1 MRASLATFA
10 KSAARPRLRVV
21 RNSADTAAGPEL
33 WLYEEIGFWGV
44 TAADVAASLTPLAGE
59 RVTLRVNS
67 PGGEVFDGIAIFN
80 LLKNHPGG
88 VDVVVDGL
96 AASAASFIAMAGES
110 ITMQPHS
117 RMMIHDALA
126 FAYGNAAELTALAAL
141 LDDLSANI
149 ASIYAE
155 RSGGEADAFRE
166 LMRAETWLD
175 PAAAVELG
183 LADAAEGDDQTD
195 GQADGEQDD
204 AGDGEAPAD
213 GEDAGDAS
221 STDGTDGEEPADEDE
236 DLVAR
241 WTRSVA
247 YQAAKNTRGRV
258 AAKAPAPVKAGR
270 PAPPAPR
277 VAAVAVDDIR
287 SIMRGAVAR

>member
-1 MRASLATFA
+1 MRPSLATFA
-10 KSAARPRLRVV
+10 KSAGRPRLRVV
-21 RNSADTAAGPEL
+21 RNSTDTVAGPEL

-59 RVTLRVNS
+59 RVTLRLNS

-110 ITMQPHS
+110 VTMQPHS

-155 RSGGEADAFRE
+155 RSGGDVDAFRE

-175 PAAAVELG
+175 PQAAVDLG
-183 LADAAEGDDQTD
+183 LADAAAG
-195 GQADGEQDD
+195 DGEQDD
-204 AGDGEAPAD
+204 AGEDGADEGTGDGQDGGDTSSTGDGAD
-213 GEDAGDAS
+213 GEG
-221 STDGTDGEEPADEDE
+221 PADEDD

-258 AAKAPAPVKAGR
+258 AAKAPAPVKAAR
-270 PAPPAPR
+270 PVPPAPR
-277 VAAVAVDDIR
+277 VAAVAVDDVR
-287 SIMRGAVAR
+287 SFMRGAVAR

>member
-1 MRASLATFA
+1 VRPSLATFA
-10 KSAARPRLRVV
+10 KSAGRPRLRVV
-21 RNSADTAAGPEL
+21 RNSTDTAAGPEL

-59 RVTLRVNS
+59 RVTLRLNS

-110 ITMQPHS
+110 VTMQPHS

-155 RSGGEADAFRE
+155 RSGGDVDAFRE

-175 PAAAVELG
+175 PQAAVDLG
-183 LADAAEGDDQTD
+183 LADAAAG
-195 GQADGEQDD
+195 DGEQDD
-204 AGDGEAPAD
+204 AGDATDD
-213 GEDAGDAS
+213 GTDGAGDGQDGGDTSSAGDA
-221 STDGTDGEEPADEDE
+221 TDGEEPADEDAE
-236 DLVAR
+236 LLDR

-270 PAPPAPR
+270 PVPPAPR

-287 SIMRGAVAR
+287 SIMRGAVA